1 MWNWVRALD
10 SVLRGEATRP
20 ARLRDGQVPVPLGGL
35 AVLCVVLGA
44 IYGFCMG
51 WFALVNRDKPEYAQV
66 LASMIKVPAL
76 FLLTLLVTLPS
87 LYVFNALAG
96 SRLGGLALLRLLVA
110 SLSVTL
116 AVLASFGPIVAF
128 FSLTTNS
135 YPFMLLLN
143 VVVFAVAGAL
153 GLGFLLQTMHRLTLP
168 ERPSRPPVRTRDRD
182 EDEDEPAGALDRLPG
197 RPPGRNV
204 RAVFACW
211 VVVFGLVGAQMSW
224 VLRPFVGAPDR
235 PFEWFRARESNFFQA
250 VRNTLADLF
259 R

>member
-1 MWNWVRALD
+1 MWKWVQALD
-10 SVLRGEATRP
+10 GVLRGEATRP
-20 ARLRDGQVPVPLGGL
+20 SRLQDGQVPVPLGGL
-35 AVLCVVLGA
+35 SVLCILLGA
-44 IYGFCMG
+44 AYGLCMG
-51 WFALVNRDKPEYAQV
+51 VFAVVSRDEPQYMQV
-66 LASMIKVPAL
+66 LASMVKVPAL
-76 FLLTLLVTLPS
+76 FMLTLLVTLPS

-96 SRLGGLALLRLLVA
+96 SRLGGLAVLRLLVA

-128 FSLTTNS
+128 FSLTTAS

-143 VVVFAVAGAL
+143 VVVFAVAGGL

-168 ERPSRPPVRTRDRD
+168 ERLSPPPIPASVAA
-182 EDEDEPAGALDRLPG
+182 DEPWGALEPTSG
-197 RPPGRNV
+197 APSRNV

-235 PFEWFRARESNFFQA
+235 PFEWLRPRESNFFEA
-250 VRNTLADLF
+250 VRRTLSALF
-259 R
+259 Q